1 MKKKIY
7 IGIDPDLRLLNAALV
22 TDEKKVLAVFARRNK
37 GHSKDAAVANAA
49 RMACR
54 LVEDVIAYLVA
65 NPLGLEQHEIHL
77 VIESQNM
84 EYTGRT
90 NNATKDK
97 MVMLCQTAGCLMG
110 AFSNLSESITLVQ
123 PINWKGNVPKH
134 IHHMRMLTEAGISH
148 RMAGGRSGEYGVP
161 TELSPLT
168 DWSHD
173 KINPGDF
180 KDITDS
186 IGLGLYGA
194 KEDLLRKRI

>member
-1 MKKKIY
+1 MKKLY

-22 TDEKKVLAVFARRNK
+22 TDQKKALAVFARRNK
-37 GHSKDAAVANAA
+37 DTGSPVAGSA

-65 NPLGLEQHEIHL
+65 NPDDLDAHEIHL

-97 MVMLCQTAGCLMG
+97 MVSLCQTTGCLMG
-110 AFSNLSESITLVQ
+110 AFSNLSTTIHLVQ
-123 PINWKGNVPKH
+123 PINWKGNVPKS
-134 IHHMRMLTEAGISH
+134 IHHQRIYKDAGLTYI
-148 RMAGGRSGEYGVP
+148 MAGGKEQYAVP
-161 TELSPLT
+161 AVLSPLT

-180 KDITDS
+180 KDISDS
-186 IGLGLYGA
+186 IGLALYGVG
-194 KEDLLRKRI
+194 KGL